1 MVTDMTN
8 DILGKQKIKIC
19 FLGYGKLYDLA
30 KEVTDSLKSDEVDY
44 ILYDC
49 EMDTQE
55 GCVQDALS
63 LGCEVFIAGPGN
75 GAYFRSRHNLPLLE
89 IQIRTV
95 DYAIA
100 VRKALLDGHKNI
112 AVAHYSYTSPVEVE
126 MLSDLMSCPI
136 TEIKFENVTEMFS
149 IVRDSECDAFI
160 GAAGTVSA
168 AEAAGKAGYLVYSNT
183 SSIYNVCIQAE
194 ETARNIMLNRRN
206 RAITNAIM
214 QNSALAIIVTDTEG
228 KIDFFNRVA
237 QSYTGLSSRQVRGHK
252 IDEYLPNLSVASF
265 IKDHSSKHDSFR
277 LVGGVMMRCVQERIQ
292 ARAET
297 IGVLTTLY
305 PEAHNRKKTEEHQR
319 PAGIYSRAF
328 HWNDL
333 IAQSQPMK
341 RLVSAGSLTAK
352 SSYPLVIVGEE
363 GSGREGIA
371 NCVHYGSARADAP
384 CLTLDLA
391 TVTEQD
397 APRILFGYD
406 RDDGEVEGM
415 FSHAAGG
422 SMILKNVSLAKPSA
436 IACLSQVLNGNNIY
450 RPGMQRP
457 ISTDIRFITIA
468 YEGELDKI
476 PPHISALL
484 AVDRL
489 HMPPLRD
496 RKEDIPLLFQRYLQQ
511 FSELPRHFT
520 VTDEMHSLLLSYGW
534 PGNIHELRAVCARYL
549 TILHETD
556 QRSPLIR
563 YRALVNAIGEDKCV
577 ADLAAKYPVLL
588 QRPVTDRAAF
598 VQAFSLLKER
608 LHCSNDDAA
617 EKLGISR
624 TTLWRI
630 TKQEK

>member
-1 MVTDMTN
+1 MAN

-30 KEVTDSLKSDEVDY
+30 KEVTDELRTDEVDY
-44 ILYDC
+44 VLYDC

-55 GCVQDALS
+55 ACVQDALS

-75 GAYFRSRHNLPLLE
+75 GAYFRSRHNLPLVE
-89 IQIRTV
+89 IPVRTV
-95 DYAIA
+95 DYAVA
-100 VRKALLDGHKNI
+100 ARKALFDGHKNI
-112 AVAHYSYTSPVEVE
+112 AVAHYSYTPPVEVE
-126 MLSDLMSCPI
+126 MLSNLMSCPI
-136 TEIKFENVTEMFS
+136 TEIKFENVAEMFS
-149 IVRDSECDAFI
+149 IVRESDCDAFI

-183 SSIYNVCIQAE
+183 SSISNACRQAE

-214 QNSALAIIVTDTEG
+214 QNSALAIIVTDTDG

-265 IKDHSSKHDSFR
+265 IEDHSSKHDSFR

-292 ARAET
+292 ARTET

-305 PEAHNRKKTEEHQR
+305 PEAHNRKKTEEHRQST
-319 PAGIYSRAF
+319 GIYSRAF

-333 IAQSQPMK
+333 VAESQAMK
-341 RLVSAGSLTAK
+341 RLVATGSLTAK

-371 NCVHYGSARADAP
+371 NCVHYGSDRAEAP
-384 CLTLDLA
+384 CVTLDLA

-406 RDDGEVEGM
+406 RDDGEIEGM

-436 IACLSQVLNGNNIY
+436 IACLSQVLNGNSIY

-468 YEGELDKI
+468 YEGEFDKL
-476 PPHISALL
+476 PPHIAALL

-520 VTDEMHSLLLSYGW
+520 VTDEMHALLLSYGW

-549 TILHETD
+549 TFLHETE

-563 YRALVNAIGEDKCV
+563 YRALVNAVGEDKLV
-577 ADLAAKYPVLL
+577 ADLTAKYPVLL
-588 QRPVTDRAAF
+588 QRPVTDRTAF

-617 EKLGISR
+617 DKLGLSR